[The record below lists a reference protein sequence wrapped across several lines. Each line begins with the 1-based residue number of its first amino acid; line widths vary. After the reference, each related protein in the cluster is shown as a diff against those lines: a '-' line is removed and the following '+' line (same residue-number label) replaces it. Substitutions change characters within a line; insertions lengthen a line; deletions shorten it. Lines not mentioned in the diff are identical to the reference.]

1 MEVQEP
7 TRGELS
13 KGEQE
18 RLDALLRAA
27 RRFHYWASILAGLS
41 LLLSSLE
48 GFSEIKLPIV
58 ELSIPA
64 LQANV
69 GIYVLVLA
77 LTIASTL
84 TFKMAQPWL
93 KLDRRR
99 PPFAWIALSSREPS
113 AGLVTFWLLLPVL
126 VCAIATGASVPPGDL
141 SGLALSAWGVMFV
154 FVARGIED
162 DLHLIRHKL
171 DHRGGPATL
180 SMWLLYWY
188 RLVRTLATV
197 AFFLFTILAVI
208 PRWRGNLL
216 LLAGWCLA
224 AAGVLIAGRYIAGAS
239 PIYRRIDRAGRR
251 FGFPA
256 QSKHYK

>member
-1 MEVQEP
+1 MQIEESV
-7 TRGELS
+7 RGDLS
-13 KGEQE
+13 KEEQE
-18 RLDALLRAA
+18 RLDALLGAA

-48 GFSEIKLPIV
+48 GFSETKLPIV

-84 TFKMAQPWL
+84 TFKMAHPWL

-126 VCAIATGASVPPGDL
+126 VCAIATGASVPAGDL
-141 SGLALSAWGVMFV
+141 PGLLLAAWGVMFV
-154 FVARGIED
+154 LVARGIED

-171 DHRGGPATL
+171 DHRGGPATF
-180 SMWLLYWY
+180 SIWLLYWY
-188 RLVRTLATV
+188 RLVRTVATV
-197 AFFLFTILAVI
+197 AFFLLTILAVI
-208 PRWRGNLL
+208 PLWRDSALR
-216 LLAGWCLA
+216 LAGWCM
-224 AAGVLIAGRYIAGAS
+224 AGTMPLIAGRYIAGAS
-239 PIYRRIDRAGRR
+239 RIYRRIDRIGRR
-251 FGFPA
+251 YGFPT
-256 QSKHYK
+256 QSNHYE